1 MARKLKEINFDL
13 AVSLPI
19 EKLSLTR
26 EEAIARYGGADWD
39 IDHP

>member
-1 MARKLKEINFDL
+1 MARKLKELNFDL
-13 AVSLPI
+13 TVSLPI

-26 EEAIARYGGADWD
+26 EEAIARYGADWD

>member
-1 MARKLKEINFDL
+1 MARKLKELNFDPT
-13 AVSLPI
+13 VCSLPI

-26 EEAIARYGGADWD
+26 EEAIARYGADWD